1 LEIKYSKKKQEIRK
15 DPFMEFL
22 MKAKEY
28 SIAKS
33 NTLVAA
39 GIVACLLV
47 CGVWVYTYLNRTGVE
62 KAQDAFGKAMVSYS
76 SGDEQKAIEAFKTV
90 VDNSKNSPQAV
101 YSAFILGNTFL
112 RQERY
117 DEALTWFKTATSNNA
132 ASGFVGADALE
143 GMAVCYEAKG
153 NREEALSC
161 LKKALNDQRVRYRF
175 PSLRWKAALISKEL
189 GRVEDAKGFCRQ
201 ITADTVS
208 QAATFKQKAE
218 NFLVENEAA
227 RPN

>member
-28 SIAKS
+28 SVAKS
-33 NTLVAA
+33 NTLVAV
-39 GIVACLLV
+39 GIAVCLLV
-47 CGVWVYTYLNRTGVE
+47 GGVWVYLYLNRTGVE
-62 KAQDAFGKAMVSYS
+62 KAQDAFGKAMVAYGT
-76 SGDEQKAIEAFKTV
+76 GDEQKAIEAFKTV
-90 VDNSKNSPQAV
+90 VDNSRNSPQAV

-117 DEALTWFKTATSNNA
+117 DEALTWFKTAASNKSR
-132 ASGFVGADALE
+132 SGFVGADAQE

-153 NREEALSC
+153 NREEALNC
-161 LKKALNDQRVRYRF
+161 LKKALDDQLVRYRF
-175 PSLRWKAALISKEL
+175 PALRWKAALMSKEL
-189 GRVEDAKGFCRQ
+189 GRADDAKAFCSQ
-201 ITADTVS
+201 IIADTVS
-208 QAATFKQKAE
+208 QAAAYKQKAE
-218 NFLVENEAA
+218 NFIVEIEAA